1 MTNDTADPPVPEMP
15 RQTSTEPVRTHGGRS
30 SRLDADEVE
39 VPPVPE
45 F

>member
-1 MTNDTADPPVPEMP
+1 MTNDTVDPLVPEMP
-15 RQTSTEPVRTHGGRS
+15 RRTFTEPVRTGGGRS

-39 VPPVPE
+39 APPVSE